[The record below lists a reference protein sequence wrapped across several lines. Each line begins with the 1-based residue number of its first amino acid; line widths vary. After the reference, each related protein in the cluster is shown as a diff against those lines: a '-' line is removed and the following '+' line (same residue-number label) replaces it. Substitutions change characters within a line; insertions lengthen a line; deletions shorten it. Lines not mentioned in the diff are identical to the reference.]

1 MEIQK
6 NELGIIIISPVIK
19 EQEEQFAIAFA
30 NDIDFTTNEEDYKK
44 KFK

>member
-30 NDIDFTTNEEDYKK
+30 NDIDFTINGEDCKEK
-44 KFK
+44 IK